1 MLWITKSDC
10 RLIQSVRVPVS
21 HVLSHAIPEFSN
33 GSNSK
38 KKKRK
43 QLLLVP
49 LKFRITWLYGTVSC
63 QRTAPWQKKAKLLS
77 DSSGYC
83 TAYQEVWP
91 KAGGGGRK
99 NDLPWWHR
107 VTTLL
112 LTFPDYQLICRV
124 SSYLQAANMQRTEEA
139 RLSGNEP
146 SFQPYL
152 TTHTPVSTVTVNENK
167 SVFRNNHS
175 WLRCAANIPVLEAM

>member
-1 MLWITKSDC
+1 MLFLNLAMDPT
-10 RLIQSVRVPVS
+10 
-21 HVLSHAIPEFSN
+21 A
-33 GSNSK
+33 K
-38 KKKRK
+38 KKSSFCLSPWSSGSPDYTVLWAARE
-43 QLLLVP
+43 QP
-49 LKFRITWLYGTVSC
+49 LGK
-63 QRTAPWQKKAKLLS
+63 KKAKLLS

-175 WLRCAANIPVLEAM
+175 WLWCAANIPVLEAM

>member
-1 MLWITKSDC
+1 MLFLNLAMDPT
-10 RLIQSVRVPVS
+10 
-21 HVLSHAIPEFSN
+21 A
-33 GSNSK
+33 K
-38 KKKRK
+38 KKKAASACPPEVQDHLIIRYCE
-43 QLLLVP
+43 LPENSP
-49 LKFRITWLYGTVSC
+49 LAK
-63 QRTAPWQKKAKLLS
+63 KKAKLLS

-152 TTHTPVSTVTVNENK
+152 TTHSSE
-167 SVFRNNHS
+167 HS
-175 WLRCAANIPVLEAM
+175 HSE